1 MPMKITR
8 LIIYLSFF
16 FGSIFLQADDRTEFN
31 ICRLG
36 ENVRS
41 VRLVR
46 AENSKCLTVYS
57 KGGKDQIV
65 AESTNEQD
73 CISAKDNILSNLRDG
88 NFTCEIASQVS
99 FTFIAPEKESTT
111 ESSQ

>member
-1 MPMKITR
+1 MPMKTTH

-16 FGSIFLQADDRTEFN
+16 FGSLFLQADERTEFN

-36 ENVRS
+36 ESVRS

-65 AESTNEQD
+65 AESSSEQD
-73 CISAKDNILSNLRDG
+73 CILAKDNILNNLRDG
-88 NFTCEIASQVS
+88 KFTCDTPAQVS
-99 FTFIAPEKESTT
+99 FTFIAPEKESTAG
-111 ESSQ
+111 SSQ

>member
-1 MPMKITR
+1 MKTTR

-16 FGSIFLQADDRTEFN
+16 FGSLFLHADERTEFN

-36 ENVRS
+36 EKVRS

-46 AENSKCLTVYS
+46 TENSKCLTVYS

-65 AESTNEQD
+65 AESSSEQD
-73 CISAKDNILSNLRDG
+73 CILAKDNILNNLREG
-88 NFTCEIASQVS
+88 KFTCDVLEQVN
-99 FTFIAPEKESTT
+99 FTFIAPEKESTA

>member
-1 MPMKITR
+1 MPMKTTH
-8 LIIYLSFF
+8 LTIYLSFF
-16 FGSIFLQADDRTEFN
+16 FGSLFLHADDRTEFN

-36 ENVRS
+36 ESVRS

-46 AENSKCLTVYS
+46 AENNKCLTVYS

-65 AESTNEQD
+65 AESSSEQD
-73 CISAKDNILSNLRDG
+73 CIVAKDNILNNLRVG
-88 NFTCEIASQVS
+88 NFTCEIVSQVS